1 MPICS
6 QMIKFGQII
15 LSRMVNNWLV
25 VDQPLWK
32 IWVRQ
37 LGWWHSQYLE
47 SHKIPWFQTTNQ
59 ITMDR
64 PIITINNLINNPER
78 YILSLLAPENILSVG
93 YRDRTTTQ
101 HSRDPSLMEIQPTP
115 KFSTKKEIVWPLS
128 LLDVGAWCAPGSH
141 DWRIGRT
148 KLREINGA
156 RKETWICWRGQK
168 KQYIPYSFG
177 LSMGEVFKKTLKKP
191 SGFAFYAGQLQPGP
205 SKTSGF
211 STISHLW
218 QQTCLS
224 DPVTGDIHNVLSALQ
239 CGTPRKLSWL
249 TTRTKI
255 HGGYN

>member
-1 MPICS
+1 VVSPVYINFQEIALRGYRQIPIRSINPRVQSKTGEPSNSNSSSDWNARILPICS

-78 YILSLLAPENILSVG
+78 YILSLLAPENLLSVG

-101 HSRDPSLMEIQPTP
+101 HSREYPSLMEIQPTP

-128 LLDVGAWCAPGSH
+128 LLDVGAWWAPGSL

-148 KLREINGA
+148 KRKEINGT
-156 RKETWICWRGQK
+156 RKEI
-168 KQYIPYSFG
+168 YINIHKRHLIDLNESLTKDLPI
-177 LSMGEVFKKTLKKP
+177 LVLHVDLP
-191 SGFAFYAGQLQPGP
+191 S
-205 SKTSGF
+205 
-211 STISHLW
+211 
-218 QQTCLS
+218 
-224 DPVTGDIHNVLSALQ
+224 
-239 CGTPRKLSWL
+239 
-249 TTRTKI
+249 
-255 HGGYN
+255 